1 MRPKSELWT
10 AVPMSLRG
18 VFLMGV
24 LLLEPD
30 QESISWFGLFKEQ
43 ILRCYLGV
51 SINAPIKGVI
61 LVKQPY
67 WINGLEKHNKIWSL
81 TVWISATKVV
91 WKIMIQRTQGKA
103 GKDRLLLFHKNTTRF
118 GEKEDEQIFL
128 EIFRFLD
135 FLFLFL
141 TLHITENWW
150 NGRYAA
156 F

>member
-1 MRPKSELWT
+1 MNSSSNEFEGSFSHGGF
-10 AVPMSLRG
+10 ALRTRSRKYK
-18 VFLMGV
+18 L
-24 LLLEPD
+24 
-30 QESISWFGLFKEQ
+30 IGLFKEQ

-51 SINAPIKGVI
+51 SINAPIKGVV